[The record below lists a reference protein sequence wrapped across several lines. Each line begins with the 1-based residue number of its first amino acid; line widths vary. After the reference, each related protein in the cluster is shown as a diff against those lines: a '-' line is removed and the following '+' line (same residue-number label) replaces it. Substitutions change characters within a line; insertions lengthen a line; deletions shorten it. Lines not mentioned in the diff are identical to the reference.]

1 MEKDNPIDFQ
11 ELQLSII
18 DYLQKH
24 WKVFFWEGV
33 FFVILGTLAIVAPH
47 VFTMGITIFLGWLLL
62 IGGILQ
68 VVRAASIYNMPG
80 FGLWFFMGI
89 LQAVIGYFFLK
100 EPGQGSLTL
109 TLVVTVFFALEG
121 LAKIYLAFMMRPIA
135 HWGRILFSGI
145 TALLLAIVV
154 WAGWPATGLWVLG
167 LLLGINMVLLGWTL
181 ITLSLQH
188 KLSE

>member
-11 ELQLSII
+11 ELQLSIL

-24 WKVFFWEGV
+24 WKIFFWEGV

>member
-11 ELQLSII
+11 ELQLSIL

-24 WKVFFWEGV
+24 WKIFFWEGV

-109 TLVVTVFFALEG
+109 TLVVTVFFAPWK
-121 LAKIYLAFMMRPIA
+121 AWQKSIW
-135 HWGRILFSGI
+135 HS
-145 TALLLAIVV
+145 
-154 WAGWPATGLWVLG
+154 
-167 LLLGINMVLLGWTL
+167 
-181 ITLSLQH
+181 
-188 KLSE
+188 